1 MVKWRFS
8 HTRSKI
14 LKPWVHW
21 RGYKRNR
28 PKTENLSSQELCTG
42 ERCQPS
48 LCSLQHCVHATLSL
62 LSRREKLFI
71 SLCFPEVP
79 RCASAV
85 EITLLCFIL
94 SVSLAQKIHSA
105 WGRGV
110 HLCVPHEPSAISEA
124 QQELPW
130 CVLNSLNGCLLNS
143 HRKTLAPAHKL
154 PGVIVLILF

>member
-14 LKPWVHW
+14 LKPW
-21 RGYKRNR
+21 RGYKCNW
-28 PKTENLSSQELCTG
+28 PKTENLSSQELCTS
-42 ERCQPS
+42 ER
-48 LCSLQHCVHATLSL
+48 CVHAMRSL

-105 WGRGV
+105 WDRGV